1 MSWIFSIFTYK
12 LDLMVNKK
20 NPKFFDLV
28 TYGLQDMAHLSLKI
42 GQIFEG
48 FFSIFL
54 KVIFKAVKKYEIL
67 TSN

>member
-20 NPKFFDLV
+20 NTKCFDLV

-42 GQIFEG
+42 GQIFQG
-48 FFSIFL
+48 FLAFFF
-54 KVIFKAVKKYEIL
+54 KVIFKAVKKYETL
-67 TSN
+67 AYN

>member
-48 FFSIFL
+48 FFSIFFQSDFQSCTKL
-54 KVIFKAVKKYEIL
+54 
-67 TSN
+67 